1 MEHIKDITPD
11 LYEMHVG
18 DLVASIICV
27 SYIGGLSGA
36 TELFERNKKR
46 WGHAETTAT
55 MGLICDVLE
64 GKPCSDTIVKRVVN
78 GALWSAWSTM
88 PEASVTFGLK

>member
-1 MEHIKDITPD
+1 
-11 LYEMHVG
+11 
-18 DLVASIICV
+18 
-27 SYIGGLSGA
+27 
-36 TELFERNKKR
+36 
-46 WGHAETTAT
+46 

-78 GALWSAWSTM
+78 GALWNAWSTM

>member
-1 MEHIKDITPD
+1 MEHIKGITPD

-36 TELFERNKKR
+36 T
-46 WGHAETTAT
+46 
-55 MGLICDVLE
+55 
-64 GKPCSDTIVKRVVN
+64 
-78 GALWSAWSTM
+78 
-88 PEASVTFGLK
+88 